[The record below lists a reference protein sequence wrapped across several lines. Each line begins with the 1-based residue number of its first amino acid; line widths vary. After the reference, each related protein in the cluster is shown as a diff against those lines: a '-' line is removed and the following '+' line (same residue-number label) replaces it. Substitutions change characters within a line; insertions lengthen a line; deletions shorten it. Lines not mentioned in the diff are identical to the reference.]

1 MGQPERLVQSL
12 RLRAG
17 CESAVRRALPVLED
31 AFRTASLPDVGA
43 RLVFVRR
50 LHLGRLPGGASAQ
63 SLSLIVESRLANA
76 GFILEHGRDASAEA
90 QGVWFR
96 DSLEAHEFAALRVA
110 AGRSV
115 DAW

>member
-1 MGQPERLVQSL
+1 MAQPQRVVQRL

-50 LHLGRLPGGASAQ
+50 LHLGRLPGGASTQ
-63 SLSLIVESRLANA
+63 SVSLVVESRLTEA
-76 GFILEHGRDASAEA
+76 GFRLVHAGDAPAEA

-96 DSLEAHEFAALRVA
+96 DSLEAHELAALHVA
-110 AGRSV
+110 AGR
-115 DAW
+115 